1 MLCKFFRSMAKCY
14 LKTLDLY
21 TLLCKEIRFDNRADT
36 NFYNIYIYIYIIDDK
51 VEIRIP
57 INFGVKN
64 SGLF

>member
-1 MLCKFFRSMAKCY
+1 MIK
-14 LKTLDLY
+14 
-21 TLLCKEIRFDNRADT
+21 NRADT